1 MSEFDKFFG
10 CVQKVLTF
18 HWEKECITYLISKGL
33 SIGIVL
39 FSFTSKLPQ
48 IINMYNSEDIKGLSY
63 ISIYLDIISFLCSAL
78 YPFHMGYSFM
88 TYGESVIILIENL
101 IIFLLAWR
109 NDKNQSSDRQN
120 MTFTLIICGF
130 LFSCYKG
137 VFNDYHWKIV
147 RGASTILG
155 VISRLTQIIKSCK
168 EKSTGPL
175 STITFGLN
183 MLGNIARI
191 FTTIKET
198 NDLIMTGGFVISFV
212 LNLIIFLQIIHYNR
226 PKEEVTEIK
235 QQKDEAKENSN
246 KTDKKGHKKKKD

>member
-1 MSEFDKFFG
+1 
-10 CVQKVLTF
+10 
-18 HWEKECITYLISKGL
+18 
-33 SIGIVL
+33 
-39 FSFTSKLPQ
+39 
-48 IINMYNSEDIKGLSY
+48 
-63 ISIYLDIISFLCSAL
+63 
-78 YPFHMGYSFM
+78 MG
-88 TYGESVIILIENL
+88 
-101 IIFLLAWR
+101 
-109 NDKNQSSDRQN
+109 
-120 MTFTLIICGF
+120 
-130 LFSCYKG
+130 
-137 VFNDYHWKIV
+137 
-147 RGASTILG
+147 GASTILG

-235 QQKDEAKENSN
+235 MQKDEVKENSN